1 MDSNIDQNR
10 SAGRTKTMSA
20 SWDQMETFLAVMQ
33 SGSYSAA
40 ARQLQVTQPTVRR
53 RMELLEAGVGAPLF
67 VRAAHGLTPT
77 DVAQRMLPM
86 AESMASAADAMLRM
100 ASADNDSVAG
110 ALRITCSRVVGTEI
124 MPHVLLELL
133 RQFPGLQPELVV
145 SNQTQDLLRRDADIA
160 IRMFAP
166 LQDALIARKIGE
178 VAVGLYA
185 NRRLV
190 EHMEK
195 DSWSQVST
203 MCRLILSEHA
213 RESDAVLGA
222 AGFALPSGAATLR
235 CSDELAQLSAMRHGL
250 GVGPC
255 QTMVARQYPELVRVV
270 PSFEVRLPVWLIAHE
285 DQRGVRRISESFRVI
300 RTALQPWMADAMAE
314 NEI

>member
-1 MDSNIDQNR
+1 
-10 SAGRTKTMSA
+10 MSA

-33 SGSYSAA
+33 AGSYSAA

-53 RMELLEAGVGAPLF
+53 RMELLEASVGSPLF

-77 DVAQRMLPM
+77 DIALRMLPM
-86 AESMASAADAMLRM
+86 AEAMASSAAAMLRM
-100 ASADNDSVAG
+100 ASADKESVSG
-110 ALRITCSRVVGTEI
+110 ALRIACSRVVGTEI

-133 RQFPGLQPELVV
+133 RQFPEIQPELVV

-166 LQDALIARKIGE
+166 VQDALIARKVGE

-185 NRRLV
+185 QRRLV
-190 EHMEK
+190 EHVDK

-203 MCRLILSEHA
+203 VCRLILSEQE
-213 RESDAVLGA
+213 RESDAVLEA

-235 CSDELAQLSAMRHGL
+235 CSDELAQLSAIRHGL

-255 QTMVARQYPELVRVV
+255 QTIVARQYPELVRVV
-270 PSFEVRLPVWLIAHE
+270 PSFEIRLPVWLVAHE
-285 DQRGVRRISESFRVI
+285 DQRGVRRISESLRVI
-300 RTALQPWMADAMAE
+300 RTALQPWMADAVVRHE
-314 NEI
+314 G